1 MRTHPTNAKNSES
14 VWNQLLRSG
23 LIIIE
28 ITRFWTVLRMS
39 SIMDSVC
46 MVGERQLWSCNT
58 SWILY
63 GRAWQEGCVHLGF
76 LRSRYIIKY
85 TDILIQFG
93 VNSPNYLTQNNQQV
107 EGSTKVQHLF
117 SRKIELRP
125 APCHRIS
132 TRSGNHV
139 KASPGQVGS
148 WKWSSTDVEEMRKMA
163 QQQRVVGS
171 VCGARDSPRDLL
183 LSFCRVS
190 DAARNRRTPRYI
202 SLPRIRS
209 SSPY

>member
-1 MRTHPTNAKNSES
+1 MALSIPKTRLIKEDFPTPDYIFTQIWSVIDVTVMRTHQTKAKNSES
-14 VWNQLLRSG
+14 VWNQLLRNG

-39 SIMDSVC
+39 SIVDSVC
-46 MVGERQLWSCNT
+46 MVGERQLWSCNA

-63 GRAWQEGCVHLGF
+63 GRAWQKAVCISASWEVDIL
-76 LRSRYIIKY
+76 LIKY

-93 VNSPNYLTQNNQQV
+93 VNSQNYLTQNNQQV

-132 TRSGNHV
+132 TTGKRHLD
-139 KASPGQVGS
+139 K
-148 WKWSSTDVEEMRKMA
+148 
-163 QQQRVVGS
+163 
-171 VCGARDSPRDLL
+171 
-183 LSFCRVS
+183 
-190 DAARNRRTPRYI
+190 
-202 SLPRIRS
+202 
-209 SSPY
+209 